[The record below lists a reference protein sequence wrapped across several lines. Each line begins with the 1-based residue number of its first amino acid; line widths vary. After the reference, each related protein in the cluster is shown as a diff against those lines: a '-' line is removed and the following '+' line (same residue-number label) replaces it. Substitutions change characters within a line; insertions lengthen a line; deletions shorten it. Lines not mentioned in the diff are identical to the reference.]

1 MRLNGGSDAF
11 FQALK
16 YLVLAFYFA
25 MILIPFVFI
34 LSVGFLPKSE
44 LLGPFHLIPQNPTL
58 ESYRFAIDSIGDN
71 LINSF
76 IAATG
81 TAILTLVIAVTGG
94 YVFARKEFPGK
105 KVSFYAIITAL
116 MFPYVLMV
124 VPITDIFYRVGLF
137 NTFAGLILAFQLFVA
152 PFALWVLRD
161 FFEKL
166 PPHLEEAAQV
176 YGCSE
181 FSAFVRVVLPLSRPA
196 LMSTGFIAF
205 VIGWHE
211 FLFSNMLTTYQGP
224 RPATVQLYLD
234 TVTGNIT
241 FWGVMMAETVLVAIP
256 TAVLYFIARQSISE
270 TFQFT

>member
-1 MRLNGGSDAF
+1 MKSKHAEIF
-11 FQALK
+11 FAGLK
-16 YLVLAFYFA
+16 VLTLAIYSA
-25 MILIPFVFI
+25 MIIIPFIFI
-34 LSVGFLPKSE
+34 LSVGFLPKAE
-44 LLGPFHLIPQNPTL
+44 LFGPFHLIPRNPTL
-58 ESYRFAIDSIGDN
+58 DSYEFAIQSIGDN
-71 LINSF
+71 LVNSF
-76 IAATG
+76 IASTG
-81 TAILTLVIAVTGG
+81 TALLTLLIAVTGG

-105 KVSFYAIITAL
+105 QLAFYAIITAL

-124 VPITDIFYRVGLF
+124 VPITDIFFRIGLF
-137 NTFAGLILAFQLFVA
+137 NTFIGLIFAFQLFVA

-181 FSAFVRVVLPLSRPA
+181 FTAFVRVVLPLSKPA

-211 FLFSNMLTTYQGP
+211 FLFANMLTTYQGP
-224 RPATVQLYLD
+224 RPATVQLFLD

-241 FWGVMMAETVLVAIP
+241 FWGVMMAETVLVALP
-256 TAVLYFIARQSISE
+256 TAILYFIARQSISE
-270 TFQFT
+270 TFEFG